1 MDKHDD
7 TQNVRR
13 DKTYADINEIVD
25 RLNDLN
31 VFPSLVWVYA
41 WDVVRDQLDYYHG
54 DSGED
59 YVVND
64 KLTQKEVWDMFWN
77 DADKNGFTL
86 EYGASDLHEGVFDW
100 MLESDIIIARDD
112 QDEDE
117 DEDAEDDSDI
127 YTLPD
132 MENNIL
138 IN

>member
-7 TQNVRR
+7 IQNVRR
-13 DKTYADINEIVD
+13 DKVYTDINEIVN

-41 WDVVRDQLDYYHG
+41 WDLVRNQLDYYHA

-59 YVVND
+59 YVTND
-64 KLTQKEVWDMFWN
+64 KLTEKDVWNMFWN

-86 EYGASDLHEGVFDW
+86 EYGASDLHDGVFDW
-100 MLESDIIIARDD
+100 MTDSDIIISSDD
-112 QDEDE
+112 QDE
-117 DEDAEDDSDI
+117 EDDEEE
-127 YTLPD
+127 LPD

>member
-1 MDKHDD
+1 MDLQEATRIDD
-7 TQNVRR
+7 VYQ
-13 DKTYADINEIVD
+13 DINEIVD
-25 RLNDLN
+25 KLNDLS

-41 WDVVRDQLDYYHG
+41 WDVVRDQLDYYHS

-59 YVVND
+59 YVVNN
-64 KLTQKEVWDMFWN
+64 KLTQKDVWNMFWK

-86 EYGASDLHEGVFDW
+86 EYGAESLHEGVFDW
-100 MLESDIIIARDD
+100 MLDSDIIIARDE

-117 DEDAEDDSDI
+117 EDDSDI

>member
-13 DKTYADINEIVD
+13 DQVYTDINDIVD
-25 RLNDLN
+25 RLNNLN

-41 WDVVRDQLDYYHG
+41 WDVVKNQLDYYHG

-59 YVVND
+59 YVVNNKFTEKD
-64 KLTQKEVWDMFWN
+64 VWDMFWN

-86 EYGASDLHEGVFDW
+86 EYGAEALHEGAFDW
-100 MLESDIIIARDD
+100 MIDSDIIISSDD
-112 QDEDE
+112 QEEDE
-117 DEDAEDDSDI
+117 DE
-127 YTLPD
+127 LPD

>member
-7 TQNVRR
+7 PQNVRR
-13 DKTYADINEIVD
+13 DKAYTDINEIVD
-25 RLNDLN
+25 RLNNLN

-41 WDVVRDQLDYYHG
+41 WDVVKNQLDYYHV

-64 KLTQKEVWDMFWN
+64 KLTEKDVWDMFWN

-86 EYGASDLHEGVFDW
+86 EYGAEGLHEGVFDW
-100 MLESDIIIARDD
+100 MLDRDIIVTLDD
-112 QDEDE
+112 DGWLDEDE
-117 DEDAEDDSDI
+117 DD
-127 YTLPD
+127 LPS
-132 MENNIL
+132 MENEIL